1 MSRSFVSSIV
11 ASCGD
16 QRPDSATKAWGQI
29 EALIAGTPLDTTE
42 EQPEDAAAEDAAADA
57 AAADPL
63 IQKAKVYA
71 REQREK
77 NNKRYEQN
85 RISRPER
92 QGQRGAVLC
101 AAAEKAYF
109 RENKAAAERED
120 LEGKLLGANLACL
133 NNCPGLVD
141 HMLARINHSGRT
153 NSGATECAVRE
164 AHTARE
170 LELAS
175 RFEQVKVGNEA
186 EAMRRANDLA
196 DEYQQQQ
203 HSAFHAP

>member
-42 EQPEDAAAEDAAADA
+42 EQPEEAEDDAAAED
-57 AAADPL
+57 PL
-63 IQKAKVYA
+63 IKEANVYA

-77 NNKRYEQN
+77 INERYEQN

-92 QGQRGAVLC
+92 QGQQGAVLC

-186 EAMRRANDLA
+186 DAMRRANDLA

>member
-42 EQPEDAAAEDAAADA
+42 EQPEEAEDDAAAEDAAAE
-57 AAADPL
+57 DPL
-63 IQKAKVYA
+63 IKEANVYA

-77 NNKRYEQN
+77 INERYEQN

-92 QGQRGAVLC
+92 QGQQGAVLC

-120 LEGKLLGANLACL
+120 LNGKLLGANLACL
-133 NNCPGLVD
+133 NNSPGLVD
-141 HMLARINHSGRT
+141 HMLARINHSDQT
-153 NSGATECAVRE
+153 NNGAAECAVRARE

-175 RFEQVKVGNEA
+175 RFDQVKAGNEA
-186 EAMRRANDLA
+186 EYMRRANDLA
-196 DEYQQQQ
+196 DEYQQ